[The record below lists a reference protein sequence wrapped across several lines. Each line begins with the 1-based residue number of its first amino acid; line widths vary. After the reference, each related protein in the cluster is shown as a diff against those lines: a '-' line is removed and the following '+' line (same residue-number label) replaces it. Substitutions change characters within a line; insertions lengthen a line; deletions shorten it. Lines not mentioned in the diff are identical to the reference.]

1 VLTGPNVKSRWSC
14 LVIGLLVSSMPVAH
28 PDLVLQ
34 IEKIS
39 RQISLTPSNAD
50 LYLKRGDLYRRHKD
64 WLNAA
69 RDFEKVREI
78 EPEQAQIDWYEG
90 RLEVD
95 AGHWAEGDRLLSRY
109 LASNEKFSSAYHTRA
124 WARWQLERPEA
135 AAHDYAS
142 SILYSERPAP
152 TLYRS
157 LVITQFASGGDLL
170 SESAATVDTG
180 LQRFPGEVSLL
191 GLGVDLALADAN
203 ADRAAQYLSTLS
215 PGLSKLPQWTFR
227 QAVLSC
233 IQGDMES
240 AVAGFMS
247 LQPEAGNR
255 ADNRAGSWTVSLEMI
270 EQLVI
275 KADLQSCREA
285 VLKSLTALQP

>member
-1 VLTGPNVKSRWSC
+1 LIIGVLA
-14 LVIGLLVSSMPVAH
+14 SSMPGAH
-28 PDLVLQ
+28 PDLDLQ
-34 IEKIS
+34 IEELS
-39 RQISLTPSNAD
+39 RQISLAPSNAD
-50 LYLKRGDLYRRHKD
+50 LYLKRGDLYRRHED
-64 WLNAA
+64 WSNSA
-69 RDFEKVREI
+69 RDFEKVRELA
-78 EPEQAQIDWYEG
+78 PDQAQIDWYEG
-90 RLEVD
+90 RLEVG
-95 AGHWAEGDRLLSRY
+95 AGHWAEGDKLLSRY
-109 LASNEKFSSAYHTRA
+109 LERNEKFASAYHTRA

-135 AAHDYAS
+135 AANDYAS

-157 LVITQFASGGDLL
+157 LVITQFASGGDLRRQ
-170 SESAATVDTG
+170 SATTVDTG

-191 GLGVDLALADAN
+191 GLGVDLALAGAN
-203 ADRAAQYLSTLS
+203 ADRAAKYLGTLS
-215 PGLSKLPQWTFR
+215 PGLFKLPQWTFR

-255 ADNRAGSWTVSLEMI
+255 AGSRTGSWTVSLEVI

-275 KADLQSCREA
+275 EADPQSCRDA
-285 VLKSLTALQP
+285 VLGSLAALQP